1 MVTLERV
8 DPDDAAAIA
17 SYVEAHDAAR
27 RVDAPWTPPK
37 TPYRLEMD
45 LRHGWEEH
53 PDRFYLVRDGE
64 PVVGYAWLETFEW
77 DNPDL
82 AWIHVAIRPE
92 LRRRGL
98 GTATTGLL
106 LDECRDLGRDLIG
119 LDSWESD
126 TAHAFA
132 LALGFELKSRSTA
145 RRQSLHE
152 LPDGLIDAVHAEA
165 ARHAGDYELVRMEGA
180 VPEDMIDELAAV
192 AASINDAP
200 IDDLELDD
208 DVYVPERLR
217 AFERAHHASRKR
229 ILRVVA
235 RHRGS
240 GAMAGHTVVIVDD
253 ERPAYAAQEDTAVA
267 RVHRGHRLGLLLKA
281 DMCRWLRECVPAV
294 AFIDTWNTAS
304 NDHMVGVNERLGY
317 EVVGRGAE
325 YQRRI

>member
-1 MVTLERV
+1 MVTLQRV

-17 SYVEAHDAAR
+17 SYVNAHEAAR
-27 RVDAPWTPPK
+27 QVDAPWTPAK

-53 PDRFYLVRDGE
+53 PDRFYLVWDGE
-64 PVVGYAWLETFEW
+64 SALGYAWLETFEW

-82 AWIHVAIRPE
+82 AWIHVAIRPD
-92 LRRRGL
+92 LRRRGH
-98 GTATTGLL
+98 GTATAGLL
-106 LDECRDLGRDLIG
+106 LDECRGLGRSLIG

-126 TAHAFA
+126 GAHAFA
-132 LALGFELKSRSTA
+132 LALGFERKSRSVQ
-145 RRQSLHE
+145 RRQSMR
-152 LPDGLIDAVHAEA
+152 AVPALVDEVFAEA
-165 ARHAGDYELVRMEGA
+165 ARHAGDYELTRMEGA
-180 VPEDMIDELAAV
+180 IPENMIEELVAV

-235 RHRGS
+235 RHGGS
-240 GAMAGHTVVIVDD
+240 EALAGHTVVIVDD

-267 RVHRGHRLGLLLKA
+267 REHRGHRLGLLLKA
-281 DMCRWLRECVPAV
+281 DMCRWLRESEPAV
-294 AFIDTWNTAS
+294 EFVDTWNTAS

-317 EVVGRGAE
+317 EVVGHGRE